1 MRERFVE
8 KAYLVGSH
16 YLRASLC
23 SASIERAV
31 LVYIRSVYVHPKY
44 KLRSGNIGR
53 DDFLLN

>member
-8 KAYLVGSH
+8 KAYFVGSH
-16 YLRASLC
+16 CLRASLC

-44 KLRSGNIGR
+44 KKRSGNIGR